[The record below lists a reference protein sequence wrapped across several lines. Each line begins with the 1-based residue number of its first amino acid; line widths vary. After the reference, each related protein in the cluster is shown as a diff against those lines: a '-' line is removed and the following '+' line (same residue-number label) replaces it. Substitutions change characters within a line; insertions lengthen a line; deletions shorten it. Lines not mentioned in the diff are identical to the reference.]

1 MKTGVWI
8 SLILLALTIG
18 LGVWSG
24 EEVRALSEEY
34 AASAEELRTLAEA
47 ENWAGAEA
55 ALQKCQ
61 SVWKQKVPWLQTLIN
76 HDDVDAVTTALKKI
90 EAGISSRELS
100 LCLEACAEL
109 GEHAEH
115 LYHRDALT
123 LGNVS
128 KHRRCLELTRGHSMK
143 KSPTQSR
150 ERVKGRSPLQSPETA
165 SLVTSAEAKSFT
177 FPTAR

>member
-76 HDDVDAVTTALKKI
+76 HDDVDAVTTALKKNRSRDFVARTALVSGGVRRI
-90 EAGISSRELS
+90 GGTRRASVSPRCADIGQCVVSTAGASWLNTRAQHEEVIHSIARKGQGTTS
-100 LCLEACAEL
+100 L
-109 GEHAEH
+109 
-115 LYHRDALT
+115 
-123 LGNVS
+123 
-128 KHRRCLELTRGHSMK
+128 
-143 KSPTQSR
+143 
-150 ERVKGRSPLQSPETA
+150 
-165 SLVTSAEAKSFT
+165 AEAKSFT

>member
-8 SLILLALTIG
+8 SLILLAMTIG

-34 AASAEELRTLAEA
+34 AA
-47 ENWAGAEA
+47 NWAGAEA
-55 ALQKCQ
+55 SLQKCQ

-90 EAGISSRELS
+90 EAGISSRELP

-123 LGNVS
+123 LGNV
-128 KHRRCLELTRGHSMK
+128 L
-143 KSPTQSR
+143 
-150 ERVKGRSPLQSPETA
+150 
-165 SLVTSAEAKSFT
+165 
-177 FPTAR
+177 